1 MTYSI
6 EQRLTEALWTYHAA
20 VQKRDGIEARIH
32 RGDLDRLLLDRTL
45 EAAER
50 VVAARVALYRV
61 LMDEGWQPPD
71 VVAQDIAYDDEVLV
85 LPADEPSLR
94 R

>member
-1 MTYSI
+1 M
-6 EQRLTEALWTYHAA
+6 
-20 VQKRDGIEARIH
+20 
-32 RGDLDRLLLDRTL
+32 
-45 EAAER
+45 
-50 VVAARVALYRV
+50 AARVALYRV

>member
-1 MTYSI
+1 
-6 EQRLTEALWTYHAA
+6 
-20 VQKRDGIEARIH
+20 
-32 RGDLDRLLLDRTL
+32 
-45 EAAER
+45 
-50 VVAARVALYRV
+50 
-61 LMDEGWQPPD
+61 